1 MAEMRGTWYIVPTAF
16 AADGA
21 LDVESQRRLIEAAI
35 GWGVDGLTVLGVMG
49 EANALSDAERRAV
62 LDAVQEAATGRVP
75 IAVGCTAS
83 SARGV
88 VALAQEARERGA
100 SAVMVSPPTLM
111 SNIDLLPDFYAR
123 IAKEGGLPLIIQD
136 HPASSGVNMPVSV
149 ILRSAEASGATT
161 IKLEDPPTP
170 PKITR
175 LLAARPDLQVFG
187 GLGGVSALGEMS
199 RGGCGTMTG
208 FAFPEV
214 LRAVRIAIEAGDTRA
229 AGLIFDRYL
238 PLIQFEGQPVVGLAI
253 RKEILRRRGALAT
266 NVTRGFSPSIDKI
279 TNAELD
285 DLLDRLG
292 ITPSIEPF
300 TVAHPAAVG

>member
-1 MAEMRGTWYIVPTAF
+1 MRGTWYIVPTAF
-16 AADGA
+16 DADGA
-21 LDVESQRRLIEAAI
+21 LDLESQRRLIDAAI

-49 EANALSDAERRAV
+49 EANALSDDERRAV
-62 LDAVQEAATGRVP
+62 LDAVREAAADRVP
-75 IAVGCTAS
+75 VAVGCTAS

-88 VALAQEARERGA
+88 VALVHEARERGA
-100 SAVMVSPPTLM
+100 SAAMVSPPTLLG
-111 SNIDLLPDFYAR
+111 NIDLLPDFYAR

-136 HPASSGVNMPVSV
+136 HPASSGVMMPASV
-149 ILRSAEASGATT
+149 ILRAAEASGSTT
-161 IKLEDPPTP
+161 IKLEDQPTP

-187 GLGGVSALGEMS
+187 GLGGVSALGEMA

-214 LRAVRIAIEAGDTRA
+214 LRAVRVAIEAGETRTA
-229 AGLIFDRYL
+229 ALIFDRYL
-238 PLIQFEGQPVVGLAI
+238 PLIQFEGQAVVGLAI
-253 RKEILRRRGALAT
+253 RKEILRRRGALDT
-266 NVTRGFSPSIDKI
+266 NTTRGFSPRIDAI

-292 ITPSIEPF
+292 IAPSIEPF
-300 TVAHPAAVG
+300 IVEQPAIAR